1 MKKRILSVM
10 LALAAFA
17 GTGAFRAGAQEILS
31 LDRLPI
37 LRNMANSPK
46 VMLDSAAL
54 ADPSLKERVIVG
66 NDTVS
71 VILPQKNYGR
81 YDRGLFNYLFIPKGQ
96 WSFGL
101 MASYG
106 EFNTDDIQILGLIK
120 NLDLSLKAY
129 SIQPSISYFFSSNQ
143 SMGLKFNYVRM
154 EGDLPSFSVNFSD
167 DIDFSLKDISYYQ
180 QSFSTSLTYRNYI
193 GLGSSRRFAVFNEV
207 DLAFGSGSS
216 RFRRL
221 YGGKMKDTRTNFVTS
236 SLNFSPGVCVFI
248 MDYVSFNVSFGV
260 FGLNVRN
267 ERQWTDGKEDGSR
280 FTSGANFRFNIF
292 NINFGMAVYI

>member
-1 MKKRILSVM
+1 M
-10 LALAAFA
+10 LVLAAIF
-17 GTGAFRAGAQEILS
+17 GCGAVKADAQEIMS
-31 LDRLPI
+31 LGRLPI
-37 LRNMANSPK
+37 LRNLANSQK
-46 VMLDSAAL
+46 VLLDSAVL
-54 ADPSLKERVIVG
+54 NDPSLREKVIVG
-66 NDTVS
+66 KDTVS

-106 EFNTDDIQILGLIK
+106 EFNTDDVQILGMIK
-120 NLDLSLKAY
+120 NLDISLKAY
-129 SIQPSISYFFSSNQ
+129 SLQPSIAYFFSNNQ

-154 EGDLPSFSVNFSD
+154 TGDLPSVSIDFGD
-167 DIDFSLKDISYYQ
+167 DLNFSLKDVSYYQ

-193 GLGSSRRFAVFNEV
+193 GLGSDRRFAVFNEV

-216 RFRRL
+216 RFRR
-221 YGGKMKDTRTNFVTS
+221 YYDQKMKDTRTNFVTA

-248 MDYVSFNVSFGV
+248 MDYISFNVSFGV
-260 FGLNVRN
+260 FGINVRN

>member
-1 MKKRILSVM
+1 MKHRILSAV
-10 LALAAFA
+10 LALAALTAA
-17 GTGAFRAGAQEILS
+17 GTFRAGAQEILS

-37 LRNMANSPK
+37 LRGMANSPK

-54 ADPSLKERVIVG
+54 KDPSLKERVIVG
-66 NDTVS
+66 SDTVS

-106 EFNTDDIQILGLIK
+106 EFNTDDVQILGMIK
-120 NLDLSLKAY
+120 DIDMKLKAY
-129 SIQPSISYFFSSNQ
+129 SIQPSISYFFSHNQ

-154 EGDLPSFSVNFSD
+154 EGDLPNLSVDFSD
-167 DIDFSLKDISYYQ
+167 DINFSLKDVSYYQ
-180 QSFSTSLTYRNYI
+180 QSFSTSLNYRNYI
-193 GLGSSRRFAVFNEV
+193 GLGSARRFAVFNEV

-216 RFRRL
+216 RFRR
-221 YGGKMKDTRTNFVTS
+221 YYAGKMKDTRANFVTA

-248 MDYVSFNVSFGV
+248 MDYISFNISFGV
-260 FGLNVRN
+260 FGINVRN
-267 ERQWTDGKEDGSR
+267 ERQWTDGREDGSR

>member
-1 MKKRILSVM
+1 MKYRILSVL
-10 LALAAFA
+10 LALGAMFGAAS
-17 GTGAFRAGAQEILS
+17 FRSQAQEILS

-46 VMLDSAAL
+46 VLLDSAAL
-54 ADPSLKERVIVG
+54 KDPSLKERVIVG
-66 NDTVS
+66 SDTIS

-106 EFNTDDIQILGLIK
+106 EFNTDDIQILGMIK
-120 NLDLSLKAY
+120 DLDIKLKAY
-129 SIQPSISYFFSSNQ
+129 SIQPSISYFFSHNQ

-154 EGDLPSFSVNFSD
+154 TGDLPSVSVDFGD
-167 DIDFSLKDISYYQ
+167 DLDFSLKDVSYYQ

-193 GLGSSRRFAVFNEV
+193 GLGSTRRFAVFNEV

-216 RFRRL
+216 RFRRY
-221 YGGKMKDTRTNFVTS
+221 YGGNMKDTRTNFVTA

-248 MDYVSFNVSFGV
+248 MDYISFNVSFGV

-267 ERQWTDGKEDGSR
+267 ERQWTDGKEEGSR

>member
-1 MKKRILSVM
+1 MLS
-10 LALAAFA
+10 LAALA
-17 GTGAFRAGAQEILS
+17 GSGAFRAGAQEILS

-221 YGGKMKDTRTNFVTS
+221 YGGKMKDTHTNFVTS